1 MTSNTKPTPNP
12 VPTEAQPASTSI
24 VPTITAV
31 NVPDHTSHT
40 ALSKQN
46 GIKNEESEDLFSPLR
61 EGLYISVSRANK
73 KQIEGRYFLP
83 NAVTK
88 KKFFVWFSTTI

>member
-31 NVPDHTSHT
+31 NVPDHTP
-40 ALSKQN
+40 LSKQN